1 MDSEGKVQPIET
13 LTASQSL
20 VESIDRANAL
30 VAAYGSLEVAA
41 EEARSRELLAKIAL
55 SGAKPAAASRIA
67 YEIDHAPHARDRL
80 RAAEMAMWGEERAKA
95 GTTAVQVN
103 IGAIALALAK
113 MDDGDEEPRI
123 PTTPYVVR
131 VGPIPGS
138 EQSWVQCAVGAKDCI
153 GEHHIDSDGVEWH
166 RASQKSRYGRNED
179 GTLIDDLHT

>member
-55 SGAKPAAASRIA
+55 SRAKPAAASRIA

-80 RAAEMAMWGEERAKA
+80 RAAEIAMWGEERARA

-113 MDDGDEEPRI
+113 MDVDEEEPRI
-123 PTTPYVVR
+123 PIAPHVVR
-131 VGPIPGS
+131 VGPIS
-138 EQSWVQCAVGAKDCI
+138 EAARPWAQCAAGAKDCI

-166 RASQKSRYGRNED
+166 RASQKSRYGREDD
-179 GTLIDDLHT
+179 GTLKEDLHT